1 MLPVGVPELGG
12 VVPDART
19 GRNGHGDPMPAGDR
33 IQVILEVEPTA
44 DPIAGVAV
52 GADGTSR
59 TFCGWTALADAVAAA
74 VDGDEDGQAVRG

>member
-1 MLPVGVPELGG
+1 VVPTQVGGAIPVGGNAG
-12 VVPDART
+12 
-19 GRNGHGDPMPAGDR
+19 NGQSGPMPAGDR
-33 IQVILEVEPTA
+33 IQVILEVEPKA

-74 VDGDEDGQAVRG
+74 VDGGEDGLAVHG